1 MMIKTKE
8 KATSVKLKGAPVFEK
23 IDPGFG
29 NSIKVRQYADPC
41 RDKKPYWHIHPEM
54 ELIYVNGGSGKRHI
68 GNQLSYYK
76 NGDLLLIGSNLPHY
90 GFTDRLTRNKSE
102 TIVQMK
108 EDFLGPHFF
117 DVPEMQPV
125 KKLLQRSKQGLAF
138 TGKTKRKV
146 GDKIEKLPKRDPF
159 DRLLKIL
166 AILKE
171 LAHSEEYTL
180 LNIDGYAMEIE
191 PRDSQRI
198 NKVYDFVRDNF
209 QRHISL
215 DEIADVVSMT
225 EPAFCRY
232 FKKLSGKT
240 FTQFVNEYR
249 LVHASKLLSERPDNI
264 TDISFE
270 CGFNN
275 FSHFNKLF
283 KAFTGKSPSRYRNE
297 MTTIVK

>member
-1 MMIKTKE
+1 M
-8 KATSVKLKGAPVFEK
+8 
-23 IDPGFG
+23 
-29 NSIKVRQYADPC
+29 
-41 RDKKPYWHIHPEM
+41 
-54 ELIYVNGGSGKRHI
+54 
-68 GNQLSYYK
+68 
-76 NGDLLLIGSNLPHY
+76 
-90 GFTDRLTRNKSE
+90 
-102 TIVQMK
+102 
-108 EDFLGPHFF
+108 
-117 DVPEMQPV
+117 
-125 KKLLQRSKQGLAF
+125 
-138 TGKTKRKV
+138 
-146 GDKIEKLPKRDPF
+146 
-159 DRLLKIL
+159 KIL

-171 LAHSEEYTL
+171 LAKSEEYTV
-180 LNIDGYAMEIE
+180 LNVDGYAMEIE
-191 PRDSQRI
+191 PRDSKRI

-209 QRHISL
+209 QRQISL

-264 TDISFE
+264 TDICFE

-283 KAFTGKSPSRYRNE
+283 KAFTGKSPSRYRIE

>member
-1 MMIKTKE
+1 MNT
-8 KATSVKLKGAPVFEK
+8 KLKGAPTFEK

-41 RDKKPYWHIHPEM
+41 RDKQPYWHIHPEM

-76 NGDLLLIGSNLPHY
+76 SGDLLLIGSNLPHY

-108 EDFLGPHFF
+108 EDFLGPQFF
-117 DVPEMQPV
+117 DVPEMLPV
-125 KKLLQRSKQGLAF
+125 KRLLQRAKQGIAF
-138 TGKTKRKV
+138 TGKTKKKV
-146 GDKIEKLPKRDPF
+146 GGKIEKLPKYDPF

-171 LAHSEEYTL
+171 LAKSEEYTV
-180 LNIDGYAMEIE
+180 LNVDGYAMEIE

-209 QRHISL
+209 QRQISL

-264 TDISFE
+264 TDICFE

>member
-1 MMIKTKE
+1 
-8 KATSVKLKGAPVFEK
+8 
-23 IDPGFG
+23 
-29 NSIKVRQYADPC
+29 
-41 RDKKPYWHIHPEM
+41 
-54 ELIYVNGGSGKRHI
+54 
-68 GNQLSYYK
+68 
-76 NGDLLLIGSNLPHY
+76 
-90 GFTDRLTRNKSE
+90 
-102 TIVQMK
+102 
-108 EDFLGPHFF
+108 
-117 DVPEMQPV
+117 
-125 KKLLQRSKQGLAF
+125 
-138 TGKTKRKV
+138 
-146 GDKIEKLPKRDPF
+146 LPKHDPF

-171 LAHSEEYTL
+171 LAKSEEYTV
-180 LNIDGYAMEIE
+180 LNVDGYAMEIE
-191 PRDSQRI
+191 PRDSKRI

-209 QRHISL
+209 QRQISL

-264 TDISFE
+264 TDICFE

>member
-1 MMIKTKE
+1 MIKTKE
-8 KATSVKLKGAPVFEK
+8 KAGNMRLKGAPTFEK

-41 RDKKPYWHIHPEM
+41 RDKQPYWHIHPEM

-117 DVPEMQPV
+117 DVPEMIAV
-125 KKLLQRSKQGLAF
+125 KKLLQRAKQGIAF
-138 TGKTKRKV
+138 TGKTKSKV
-146 GDKIEKLPKRDPF
+146 GQKLEKLPKHDPF

-171 LAHSEEYTL
+171 LAKSEEYTV
-180 LNIDGYAMEIE
+180 LNVDGYAMEIE
-191 PRDSQRI
+191 PRDSKRI

-209 QRHISL
+209 QRQISL

-264 TDISFE
+264 TDICFE

>member
-1 MMIKTKE
+1 MVKTKE
-8 KATSVKLKGAPVFEK
+8 KAVNMRLKGAPAFEK

-41 RDKKPYWHIHPEM
+41 RDKQPYWHIHPEM

-117 DVPEMQPV
+117 DVPEMLPV
-125 KKLLQRSKQGLAF
+125 KKLMQRAKQGIAF
-138 TGKTKRKV
+138 TGKTKSKV
-146 GDKIEKLPKRDPF
+146 GQKLEKLPKHDPF

-171 LAHSEEYTL
+171 LAKSEEYTV
-180 LNIDGYAMEIE
+180 LNVDGYAMEIE
-191 PRDSQRI
+191 PRDSKRI

-209 QRHISL
+209 QRQISL

-264 TDISFE
+264 TDICFE

>member
-1 MMIKTKE
+1 MYVGKTVRSMKI
-8 KATSVKLKGAPVFEK
+8 KGAPALER

-29 NSIKVRQYADPC
+29 SSIKVRQYADPC
-41 RDKKPYWHIHPEM
+41 RDKQPYWHIHPEM

-76 NGDLLLIGSNLPHY
+76 NGDLLLIGANLPHY

-108 EDFLGPHFF
+108 EDFLGPDFF
-117 DVPEMQPV
+117 EVPEMRPV
-125 KKLLQRSKQGLAF
+125 KKLLERSKMGIAF
-138 TGKTKRKV
+138 HGKTKKKV
-146 GDKIEKLPKRDPF
+146 GTKMEKLPKYDPY

-166 AILKE
+166 AILKQ
-171 LAHSEEYTL
+171 LAHSEEYTV
-180 LNIDGYAMEIE
+180 LNVDGFSMEIE

-198 NKVYDFVRDNF
+198 NKVYDFVRENF
-209 QRHISL
+209 QRQISL
-215 DEIADVVSMT
+215 DEIADIVSMT

-232 FKKLSGKT
+232 FKKISGKT

-264 TDISFE
+264 TDICFE

-297 MTTIVK
+297 LTTIVK